1 MRRCSRGRRP
11 VPELSPLARK
21 VDDTRRRQARLQHLA
36 ACTRLL
42 AHVQA
47 AYDEAFTGAV
57 RACSLAE
64 VARVTGLTRAG
75 VQHHRRRLRGTTT
88 TTREATK

>member
-1 MRRCSRGRRP
+1 M
-11 VPELSPLARK
+11 PELPPLARK

-64 VARVTGLTRAG
+64 VARVTGMTRSG
-75 VQHHRRRLRGTTT
+75 VQHHRRRIRAGQPSRRGP
-88 TTREATK
+88 AGA